1 MKTNNEIIRTE
12 DLKRS
17 FNKEDNRVDVLKG
30 VNMTINEG
38 EFVTIM
44 GKSGSG
50 KTTLLKLISLLDKPS
65 GGKVFFKGKN
75 ASTIRGDKLAELRRC
90 HVGFVYQD
98 YYLMDSLSVMGNIM
112 LPKVLGRIGVDEC
125 LNETKKI
132 AKIMGIES
140 LLEKRSTELSGGEKQ
155 RVSICRALLNEPDVI
170 FADEP
175 TGNLDTA
182 TIESVMS
189 YFKMINETFEKTVV
203 MITHD
208 PAVASY
214 SDRVLFLKDGVIE
227 SELVKE
233 ESNETFYDR
242 VVLEQKR
249 ILTGR

>member
-1 MKTNNEIIRTE
+1 
-12 DLKRS
+12 
-17 FNKEDNRVDVLKG
+17 
-30 VNMTINEG
+30 
-38 EFVTIM
+38 
-44 GKSGSG
+44 
-50 KTTLLKLISLLDKPS
+50 
-65 GGKVFFKGKN
+65 
-75 ASTIRGDKLAELRRC
+75 
-90 HVGFVYQD
+90 
-98 YYLMDSLSVMGNIM
+98 MDSLSVMENIM
-112 LPKVLGRIGVDEC
+112 LPKVLDHRDVSEC
-125 LNETKKI
+125 LNETKRI
-132 AKIMGIES
+132 AEVMGIKS

-175 TGNLDTA
+175 TGNLDSA
-182 TIESVMS
+182 TTESVMS
-189 YFKMINETFEKTVV
+189 YFKMINEDFEKTVV